1 MGIIPGWK
9 MRNIFVDQLVVDFC
23 GTKARGP
30 HPIRPL
36 ELQVAQSL
44 SLAENRPVNGSWI
57 IQTNP
62 QTVGLGMIRGCLVV
76 EIPWLLS
83 LIADHH
89 PISLKNKRYLKHF
102 KSHPENVCVPNLVT
116 LQVGNWFQCR
126 DPQLLFTSPCPVL
139 IIPELETWS
148 RTTYMGYDGMMNL
161 TAIISHLKSC

>member
-1 MGIIPGWK
+1 MKVTVHGHHPRMENDKHKLTNSWLISG
-9 MRNIFVDQLVVDFC
+9 

-44 SLAENRPVNGSWI
+44 SLAENLPVNGSWI

-76 EIPWLLS
+76 EIPWLRAS

-89 PISLKNKRYLKHF
+89 PISLKNKRYPKHF

-126 DPQLLFTSPCPVL
+126 DPQLLFH
-139 IIPELETWS
+139 
-148 RTTYMGYDGMMNL
+148 L
-161 TAIISHLKSC
+161 TMSCVHPRA

>member
-1 MGIIPGWK
+1 LISG
-9 MRNIFVDQLVVDFC
+9 

-126 DPQLLFTSPCPVL
+126 DPQLLFHLTM
-139 IIPELETWS
+139 S
-148 RTTYMGYDGMMNL
+148 RVDHPR
-161 TAIISHLKSC
+161 A